1 MKVAKIIPN
10 LKNNKKVTAALK
22 EYGLR
27 FKDISILALKEYGLR
42 FKDISI
48 LALKGNRWEVL
59 QAGSSDE
66 VTIHIIGNKPKLIT
80 SL

>member
-1 MKVAKIIPN
+1 MRQANVIPN

-22 EYGLR
+22 EH
-27 FKDISILALKEYGLR
+27 GLR

-59 QAGSSDE
+59 QSGSSDE
-66 VTIHIIGNKPKLIT
+66 VTIHIIGNRPKLIIN
-80 SL
+80 L

>member
-1 MKVAKIIPN
+1 MRQANVIPN

-22 EYGLR
+22 EH
-27 FKDISILALKEYGLR
+27 GLR

-59 QAGSSDE
+59 QAGSSDK
-66 VTIHIIGNKPKLIT
+66 VTIHIIGNRPKLIIN
-80 SL
+80 L